1 MTKQYGETF
10 KDIYFFYFVGTD
22 RGSDSMVI
30 GITYHY

>member
-1 MTKQYGETF
+1 MTKKYGETF